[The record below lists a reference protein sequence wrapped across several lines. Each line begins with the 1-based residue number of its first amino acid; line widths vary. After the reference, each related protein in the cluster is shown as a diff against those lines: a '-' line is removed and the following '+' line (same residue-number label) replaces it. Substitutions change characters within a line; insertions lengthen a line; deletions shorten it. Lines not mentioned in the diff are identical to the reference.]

1 MKKETETFKQ
11 ALQIDM
17 EAQAIFTDILKE
29 GLTTK
34 EQHKLYKDIKQLIK
48 QYPKNRSTTCQALAD
63 TLADVYIEKGL
74 LGAGLIDSEAFDKLI
89 EERYTYMLD
98 KLPKEAMKAFKETKS
113 VILKLAYNNDL
124 SVDQAINYYITQ
136 STFKGLY
143 VRDGANR
150 RYRFKDMFKR
160 LLRDTMKDSTR
171 DACDQ
176 LADELGTDIF
186 QISSHANPRPK
197 CALVEK
203 KLVSNKR
210 GTYKD
215 LKGKKHKVIAW
226 SDTSVGQGDG
236 LFGYNCRHIKYPM
249 VPGVSRLPKDPL
261 GEAEKAVL
269 RYEAKLRNS

>member
-17 EAQAIFTDILKE
+17 EAQAIFSDILKE

-34 EQHKLYKDIKQLIK
+34 EQYKLYKEIKQLIK
-48 QYPKNRSTTCQALAD
+48 RYPNSKSTMCQALAD
-63 TLADVYIEKGL
+63 TLADVYVENGL
-74 LGAGLIDSEAFDKLI
+74 LDSGLINSEAFDRLI
-89 EERYTYMLD
+89 EERYSYMLD
-98 KLPKEAMKAFKETKS
+98 KLPKDAMKAFRETKDI
-113 VILKLAYNNDL
+113 ILKLAYNNDI
-124 SVDQAINYYITQ
+124 SVDQAINFYTSQ
-136 STFKGLY
+136 NTFKGLY

-150 RYRFKDMFKR
+150 RYKFKDMFKR

-171 DACDQ
+171 EACDQ

-197 CALVEK
+197 CTLVEK

-210 GTYKD
+210 GKYTD

>member
-17 EAQAIFTDILKE
+17 EAQAIFTEILKE

-34 EQHKLYKDIKQLIK
+34 EQYKLYKEIKLLIK
-48 QYPKNRSTTCQALAD
+48 RYPSSTSTMCQALAD
-63 TLADVYIEKGL
+63 TLADIYVEKGL
-74 LGAGLIDSEAFDKLI
+74 LTAGLIDAEAFDRLV
-89 EERYTYMLD
+89 EERYSYMLN
-98 KLPKEAMKAFKETKS
+98 KLPKQAMRAFIETKN

-124 SVDQAINYYITQ
+124 SVDQAVNYYTTQ

-143 VRDGANR
+143 VRDSANR
-150 RYRFKDMFKR
+150 RYKFKDMFKR

-176 LADELGTDIF
+176 LAEELGTDIF

-203 KLVSNKR
+203 KLVSSKR

-215 LKGKKHKVIAW
+215 LNGKKHKVIAW

-249 VPGVSRLPKDPL
+249 VPGISRLPKDPL